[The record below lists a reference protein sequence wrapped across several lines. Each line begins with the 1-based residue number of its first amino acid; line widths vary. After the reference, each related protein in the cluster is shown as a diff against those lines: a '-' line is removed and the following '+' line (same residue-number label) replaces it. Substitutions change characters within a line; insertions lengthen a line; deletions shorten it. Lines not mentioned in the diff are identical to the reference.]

1 MLTSEHHRSFWTNWY
16 SFLFDLPLNLWKI
29 KYAKDTWEAFR
40 DSVARQVILLCSWA
54 LLRGLFRTCHLLNSS
69 WHGKDTENAKGVMKL
84 ERFLKLLW
92 TELRHFMVVWND
104 FARKHLQSGLFLER
118 KHFQTFKLPKVWY
131 FESQWLIAGE
141 TVILCTTILSLPSI
155 SYFALWTFFLPI
167 AVMQRACKRAY
178 ELLCKSLFMLFR
190 LL

>member
-1 MLTSEHHRSFWTNWY
+1 MRGFQRKRCETSY
-16 SFLFDLPLNLWKI
+16 SVVP
-29 KYAKDTWEAFR
+29 
-40 DSVARQVILLCSWA
+40 SWA

-84 ERFLKLLW
+84 ERFLRLLW
-92 TELRHFMVVWND
+92 TELRHFVVVWNN

-118 KHFQTFKLPKVWY
+118 EHFQTFKLPKVWY

-141 TVILCTTILSLPSI
+141 TVIPCTIIVSLPSI
-155 SYFALWTFFLPI
+155 SYFALWTFFYRLLS
-167 AVMQRACKRAY
+167 CKEPVKGHMNCYAKAFS
-178 ELLCKSLFMLFR
+178 CFFR

>member
-1 MLTSEHHRSFWTNWY
+1 MRDFQRKRCETSY
-16 SFLFDLPLNLWKI
+16 SVVP
-29 KYAKDTWEAFR
+29 
-40 DSVARQVILLCSWA
+40 SWA

-69 WHGKDTENAKGVMKL
+69 WHKKDTENAKGVMKL
-84 ERFLKLLW
+84 ERFLRLLW
-92 TELRHFMVVWND
+92 TELRHFMVVWNN

-131 FESQWLIAGE
+131 FESQWLTAGE
-141 TVILCTTILSLPSI
+141 AVILCTTIVSLPSI

-178 ELLCKSLFMLFR
+178 ELLCKGFSCFSAYFKRKESTFLQRQIGNIHILS
-190 LL
+190 